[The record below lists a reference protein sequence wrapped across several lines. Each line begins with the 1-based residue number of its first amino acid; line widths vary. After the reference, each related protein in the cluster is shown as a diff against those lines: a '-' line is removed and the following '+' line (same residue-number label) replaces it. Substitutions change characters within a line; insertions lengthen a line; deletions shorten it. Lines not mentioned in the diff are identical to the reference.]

1 MNPLLAA
8 LVQLGILTQADAD
21 RIARQLSP
29 ALQRQYAEAT
39 LVDALTRALG
49 AQRRRI
55 ISVVDAANGRPTARQ
70 LSLFWRGEDVA
81 LWGDVQETIQ
91 GIALESAVTV
101 AIRNGSS
108 TWDLINQNVIDW
120 TTNYYTSE
128 APAMVGSIPNLNQT
142 SRQQFADVFLQWQQG
157 TLDTV
162 GSKEGLPQLV
172 QALEPVFGRARA
184 KIVGTTE
191 NTRIFSE
198 SEVLAARGDEFI
210 EYLEYYTAV
219 DEAVCEYC
227 SELNG
232 QVISK
237 NATGFE
243 HSEFG
248 NVGFPPI
255 HPNCRC
261 FISSQTAASVGR

>member
-8 LVQLGILTQADAD
+8 LVQLGILSQQDAE
-21 RIARQLSP
+21 RISRQLNP
-29 ALQRQYAEAT
+29 AMQRQYAEAT

-184 KIVGTTE
+184 ERIGVTETT
-191 NTRIFSE
+191 RVFAE
-198 SEVLAARGDEFI
+198 SDLAVARSDPFI
-210 EYLEYYTAV
+210 EYVRWNAAN
-219 DEAVCEYC
+219 DELMCDVCAP
-227 SELNG
+227 LNG
-232 QVISK
+232 QVVPK
-237 NATGFE
+237 GEMFE
-243 HSEFG
+243 G
-248 NVGFPPI
+248 DLMPPA

-261 FISSQTAASVGR
+261 WLSFETENTMQIASN